1 MENETRKKTRL
12 IEKTIREI
20 KEEYDKEQR
29 DRYAT
34 MNLFEYKTD
43 LSWLTEEQK
52 DRQNKAYPS
61 RKEASAFIQLSEG
74 FLYGTIRE
82 IAYQKIQEKFD
93 GDFEKE
99 ILDKVL
105 DEKVTCDLYVTYK
118 NNKIKR
124 LSMDTNTNFRYHP
137 VSVSTG
143 DSPEYYE
150 NTSIEDIKR
159 IIKDMPKLSTNYS
172 SMEYD
177 ELYIERLYVEV
188 HNWSIDDIRNKIKK
202 QIQKFVRKE
211 LTYCLKNGKIII
223 PDEYAERGEQGVIDW
238 REYKKSKN
246 KNNSMEKRIIKETYQ
261 AKKKRAEK
269 IMFAVL
275 YGGTLTKVDWSL
287 PFLTIDGSRNK
298 ARVNKLINMILNCKD
313 KQNILNMSDEEMTK
327 RIKEYWIGELERA
340 MNYIKQKE
348 IEIRED

>member
-29 DRYAT
+29 DRHGT
-34 MNLFEYKTD
+34 TNLFDYKTD

-52 DRQNKAYPS
+52 DRQNKAYFH
-61 RKEASAFIQLSEG
+61 RKEASASIQLSED
-74 FLYGTIRE
+74 FLYRTIRE

-93 GDFEKE
+93 GDFEEE
-99 ILDKVL
+99 ILNRVL
-105 DEKVTCDLYVTYK
+105 DKKVTCDLYITYK
-118 NNKIKR
+118 NNKIKK
-124 LSMDTNTNFRYHP
+124 LCMDTNTSFR
-137 VSVSTG
+137 
-143 DSPEYYE
+143 SPLSLDETSEYYE
-150 NTSIEDIKR
+150 DTSIEDIKR
-159 IIKDMPKLSTNYS
+159 IFKEMPRLSTNYS

-177 ELYIERLYVEV
+177 ELYIESLCVEV
-188 HNWSIDDIRNKIKK
+188 YNWSLGDIRNKIKK

-223 PDEYAERGEQGVIDW
+223 PEEYAERGERGVIDW

-269 IMFAVL
+269 IMCSVL
-275 YGGTLTKVDWSL
+275 YGGMQAKVDWSM
-287 PFLTIDGSRNK
+287 PFLTIDGLGNK
-298 ARVNKLINMILNCKD
+298 ARVNKLINMILDCKD
-313 KQNILNMSDEEMTK
+313 KQNILNMSDEEMT
-327 RIKEYWIGELERA
+327 RLIKEYWIGELERA
-340 MNYIKQKE
+340 VNDIKQKE
-348 IEIRED
+348 IEIREV

>member
-29 DRYAT
+29 DRYGT
-34 MNLFEYKTD
+34 TNLFDYKTD

-52 DRQNKAYPS
+52 DRQNKAYLH
-61 RKEASAFIQLSEG
+61 RKEASAFIQLSED
-74 FLYGTIRE
+74 FLYRTIRE

-105 DEKVTCDLYVTYK
+105 DKKVTCDLYVTCK

-124 LSMDTNTNFRYHP
+124 WYADTNTNFRSP
-137 VSVSTG
+137 VSLG
-143 DSPEYYE
+143 DMPECYE
-150 NTSIEDIKR
+150 DTSIEDMKR
-159 IIKDMPKLSTNYS
+159 IFKEMPILSTNYS
-172 SMEYD
+172 SMEYE
-177 ELYIERLYVEV
+177 ELYPERVSVEV
-188 HNWSIDDIRNKIKK
+188 YNWSLDDIRNKIKK
-202 QIQKFVRKE
+202 QIRKFVRKE

-223 PDEYAERGEQGVIDW
+223 PDEYAERGEHGVIDW

-269 IMFAVL
+269 IMYAVL
-275 YGGTLTKVDWSL
+275 YGGVWAKVDWSV

-327 RIKEYWIGELERA
+327 RIKEYWIGELERV
-340 MNYIKQKE
+340 MNDIKQKE

>member
-29 DRYAT
+29 DRYGT
-34 MNLFEYKTD
+34 TNLFDYKTD

-52 DRQNKAYPS
+52 DMQNKAYPH
-61 RKEASAFIQLSEG
+61 RKEAGVFIQLSED
-74 FLYGTIRE
+74 FLYRTIRE

-105 DEKVTCDLYVTYK
+105 DKKVTCDLYVTCK
-118 NNKIKR
+118 NNKIKK
-124 LSMDTNTNFRYHP
+124 LCMDTNTNFR
-137 VSVSTG
+137 
-143 DSPEYYE
+143 SPLPLDETSECYE

-159 IIKDMPKLSTNYS
+159 IFKDMPILSTNYS
-172 SMEYD
+172 SMEYE
-177 ELYIERLYVEV
+177 ELYLERAFVEA
-188 HNWSIDDIRNKIKK
+188 HNWSLDDIRNKIKK

-223 PDEYAERGEQGVIDW
+223 PEEYAERGEQGVIDW

-269 IMFAVL
+269 IMYSVL
-275 YGGTLTKVDWSL
+275 YGGMHARVDWSI
-287 PFLTIDGSRNK
+287 PFLTIDGLRNK
-298 ARVNKLINMILNCKD
+298 ARVNKLINMILDCKD

-327 RIKEYWIGELERA
+327 RIKEYWIGELERV
-340 MNYIKQKE
+340 MNDIKQKE